1 LRAERGAD
9 ELASAQHFARRI
21 EPLGEAPIELKLTHG
36 STNCPRFG

>member
-21 EPLGEAPIELKLTHG
+21 QPLGEAPIELKLTHG
-36 STNCPRFG
+36 FDPRPRFG